1 MQLSRGP
8 TGCMIYWGWLG
19 SGWKK
24 MKNYIFSSMEW
35 GGRVYDLVEYPPRH
49 SHEEAEVVAAQTP
62 DHPLRGR
69 TLTSI
74 LVLVYLCQYTSTSL
88 LVYQHWQCCLLHTQ
102 TIHWG
107 GSLRG
112 MKRSKVLPNGQVEGQ
127 RDLNF
132 YIATPPALLQ
142 FLILSFTWVS

>member
-1 MQLSRGP
+1 MRKDATIKGP
-8 TGCMIYWGWLG
+8 DRLHDILRLIGEWVE
-19 SGWKK
+19 KV
-24 MKNYIFSSMEW
+24 KNYIFSSMEW

-88 LVYQHWQCCLLHTQ
+88 LVYQHQYWQCCPLHTQ
-102 TIHWG
+102 TIH
-107 GSLRG
+107 
-112 MKRSKVLPNGQVEGQ
+112 
-127 RDLNF
+127 
-132 YIATPPALLQ
+132 
-142 FLILSFTWVS
+142 